1 MIQYVRTDFINGR
14 PDGCQTFCL
23 CLIQWRFNASKASD
37 CVWCARG
44 RFAILQISIT
54 NYTPLY
60 IFAFLFKIKQTSLH
74 HNKNLQGVF
83 FTCPSLK
90 VRSMELVPPN
100 EEPSLRWSP
109 PPHLLWQKVISSSSL
124 GLYIEPEKN
133 ILWVAWTLRCFQYIF
148 IRWIS
153 LLQALPFS
161 MCWAEPVNFFIGWV
175 QFHT

>member
-1 MIQYVRTDFINGR
+1 MFDSMEIQCKQSIR
-14 PDGCQTFCL
+14 L
-23 CLIQWRFNASKASD
+23 CLMCQ
-37 CVWCARG
+37 G

-100 EEPSLRWSP
+100 KEPSLHSDYIEHHGSGQSQP
-109 PPHLLWQKVISSSSL
+109 PGSSFPARTLFEHPLTNRHVWRFSSL
-124 GLYIEPEKN
+124 SKLCQIY
-133 ILWVAWTLRCFQYIF
+133 
-148 IRWIS
+148 
-153 LLQALPFS
+153 
-161 MCWAEPVNFFIGWV
+161 
-175 QFHT
+175 